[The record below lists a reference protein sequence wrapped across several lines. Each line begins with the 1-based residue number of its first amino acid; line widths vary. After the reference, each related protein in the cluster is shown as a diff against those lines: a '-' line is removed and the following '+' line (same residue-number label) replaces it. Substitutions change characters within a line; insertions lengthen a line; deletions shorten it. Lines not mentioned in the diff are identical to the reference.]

1 LLETRVEALTNGFV
15 GLQAE
20 AENLKQKV
28 DVQQGEIAAGK
39 KEIAAG
45 KEEISASKQEIAA
58 GKAEIAV
65 SRREIRNLEM
75 HNELLGK
82 RFNELVEDNQGLES
96 KVLSLT
102 LTVADH
108 IAHSSDDIESI
119 KRVYISDMYPHSL
132 LIFFSK
138 LTLALTP
145 LHLRVLL
152 DTARQKMLRL
162 LQRDSWEDLRG
173 QQTMAQLLITLQGHP
188 TLTSVQ
194 YPLTSSGLNFLCSFN
209 NVRRDG
215 NTAAHTATQQEVRDA
230 VQTKALDKQERRSL
244 ENVYAFAYDELV

>member
-1 LLETRVEALTNGFV
+1 MLETRVEALTNGFV

-39 KEIAAG
+39 
-45 KEEISASKQEIAA
+45 EEILTSKQEIVV

-65 SRREIRNLEM
+65 SRWEIRDLEK
-75 HNELLGK
+75 HNERLGK
-82 RFNELVEDNQGLES
+82 RVNELVEDNQGLES
-96 KVLSLT
+96 KVLCLT

-108 IAHSSDDIESI
+108 IAHSNDDIESI
-119 KRVYISDMYPHSL
+119 KWVHTSDIHPHSL

-152 DTARQKMLRL
+152 DTARLKILRL

-173 QQTMAQLLITLQGHP
+173 QQTIAQLLSTLQDHP
-188 TLTSVQ
+188 SLTSVQ

-209 NVRRDG
+209 NVRQDG

-230 VQTKALDKQERRSL
+230 VQTKALDKKERRSL
-244 ENVYAFAYDELV
+244 ENVYAFAYDEIV